1 MYLTI
6 SMEACEDSVCAIA
19 FLISSA
25 LLAVS
30 TRVRDWLKTST
41 LSHFQCLDVG
51 ANLDDNT
58 STLVTRAFCAKVGH
72 ISNTPIGLH
81 EVNV

>member
-1 MYLTI
+1 MCLTI
-6 SMEACEDSVCAIA
+6 SVEPCEDSVRAIA

-25 LLAVS
+25 LLTVS
-30 TRVRDWLKTST
+30 TRVRDWLETST

-58 STLVTRAFCAKVGH
+58 STLVTCAFCAKIGH
-72 ISNTPIGLH
+72 QSNTPIGLH